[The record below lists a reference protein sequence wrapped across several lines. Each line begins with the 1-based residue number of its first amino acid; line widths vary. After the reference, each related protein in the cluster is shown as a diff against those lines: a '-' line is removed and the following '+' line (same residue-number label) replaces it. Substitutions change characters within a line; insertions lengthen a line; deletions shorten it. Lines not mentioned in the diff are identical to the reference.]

1 VSARDSGK
9 TGRRPHRRLQ
19 ARPGR
24 RAALVAAFVL
34 ATASLALA
42 ARTRL
47 KPGWNLFSPQQD
59 VQIGQRLSSEAQKQ
73 MPMLNDPRVDN
84 YLNRLGHRLSAH
96 APGYRF
102 PYQYRCVNS
111 AAINA
116 FALPGGYI
124 YINRGVIEA
133 ADDEAQLAAVMAHE
147 TSHVALRHGTN
158 QASKAYAW
166 QVPFSI
172 LGGVM
177 GSNSVGSVLAQ
188 LGGGFVVNS
197 IFLKYSRTDESQAD
211 VLGTQILYDS
221 GYDPRAM
228 AQFFEKIEGENRSR
242 PIEFFSDHPSP
253 ERRVERVEEE
263 IDRLGGAPPGAQTDS
278 AEFEQIKRYL
288 KSLPP
293 PPKTPSR
300 AGGGQGARN
309 ARPEPPADRF
319 TRFANNTLELDY
331 PENWRSYG
339 QGSTVTLAP
348 DGGIVADRGG
358 RNALAYGML
367 ISVFESRNG
376 GAASLGQATRQLVQ
390 QMERTNS
397 RMNEVRRSESDRV
410 GGLPALSTYLEG
422 DSPVGGSEWDWLMTV
437 RRPEGLL
444 YFICVAPHAEADVYQ
459 PACRR
464 TLNSVRFR
472 E

>member
-1 VSARDSGK
+1 VNARNPGR
-9 TGRRPHRRLQ
+9 TGRRPHRRREG
-19 ARPGR
+19 RPGR

-34 ATASLALA
+34 ATGSLAVA
-42 ARTRL
+42 ARTQL

-59 VQIGQRLSSEAQKQ
+59 VQIGQRLSRQAQRQ
-73 MPMLNDPRVDN
+73 MPMLNDPRVDD
-84 YLNRLGHRLSAH
+84 YLNRLGHRLSEH

-116 FALPGGYI
+116 FALPGGFI

-147 TSHVALRHGTN
+147 TSHIALRHGTN

-172 LGGVM
+172 LGGVA
-177 GSNSVGSVLAQ
+177 GNSVGSVLAE

-211 VLGTQILYDS
+211 ILGTQILYDS

-228 AQFFEKIEGENRSR
+228 AQFFEKIEGESRSR
-242 PIEFFSDHPSP
+242 PVEFFSDHPSP
-253 ERRVERVEEE
+253 ARRIERVDEE
-263 IDRLGGAPPGAQTDS
+263 IDRLGGPPADARTDS
-278 AEFEQIKRYL
+278 TEFEQIKRYL

-293 PPKTPSR
+293 PPKAPSR
-300 AGGGQGARN
+300 LGAGQGAG
-309 ARPEPPADRF
+309 AAQPEAPAERF
-319 TRFANNTLELDY
+319 THFANSALALDY
-331 PENWRSYG
+331 PQNWRTYG

-348 DGGIVADRGG
+348 TGGVVTNRSG
-358 RNALAYGML
+358 RDAVAYGML
-367 ISVFESRNG
+367 ISVFEPQNG
-376 GAASLGQATRQLVQ
+376 GAASLDRATRQLVREI
-390 QMERTNS
+390 ERSNS
-397 RMNEVRRSESDRV
+397 GMNEVRGSEPDRV
-410 GGLPALSTYLEG
+410 GGQPALSTYLEG
-422 DSPVGGSEWDWLMTV
+422 NSPVGGSEWDWLVTV
-437 RRPEGLL
+437 NRPAGLL

-464 TLNSVRFR
+464 TLNSVRFV